1 MHNGSITFLHL
12 AFSYVSTIK
21 TVLNQSDTKKPH
33 VSVKETGVRRKESD
47 IVSHLYREAGK
58 GSKRFNLRERRG
70 RGSGRG
76 RGRGREGG
84 REEPGKTLAGAPCVK
99 VPVRSGRK
107 KHHRGHYT
115 PIAQTR

>member
-70 RGSGRG
+70 RG
-76 RGRGREGG
+76 
-84 REEPGKTLAGAPCVK
+84 VK